1 MNSEQPG
8 DLKAKGPTEDELVVK
23 NITFFFAI
31 VSTLF
36 RRRNP
41 PLSYIDDFSN
51 FRVYNLSNQK
61 FETLIDYLYDLSA
74 KKKIY
79 SAVSIST
86 KSLP

>member
-8 DLKAKGPTEDELVVK
+8 DLKAEGPAEDELVVK

-36 RRRNP
+36 RRNP

-51 FRVYNLSNQK
+51 FTAYNLSN
-61 FETLIDYLYDLSA
+61 
-74 KKKIY
+74 
-79 SAVSIST
+79 
-86 KSLP
+86 